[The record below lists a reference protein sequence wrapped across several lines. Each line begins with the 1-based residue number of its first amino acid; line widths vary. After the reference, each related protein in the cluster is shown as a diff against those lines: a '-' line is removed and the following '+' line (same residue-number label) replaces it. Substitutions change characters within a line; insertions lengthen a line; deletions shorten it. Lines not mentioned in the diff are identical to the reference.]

1 MPKEDTEGIRTR
13 SQQRQQAMD
22 QRRFSESSD
31 WTLDGQQTT
40 DSVLT
45 ASTTGATPAPAML
58 DLSVLLTALQEQT
71 NQLKNM
77 QEQARQMKEEL
88 QRGQEEQARQM
99 KEELQRG
106 QEEQASQLKELHA
119 TIGSDLKVIKEQVE
133 YHEEQVQRHENRI
146 SKAEVKIT
154 DVEKALVKLISE
166 TGNATPVIATPA
178 VHGFKVP
185 PFDGTSSWSAYK
197 IQFEAVV
204 RMNGWT
210 KAQAMTALTLALR
223 DQALTILE
231 ALSKDV
237 TYDQLVEALES
248 RYGDKHLEH
257 VYRAQLKDR
266 AQRSAETLQCWA
278 LEVEKLD

>member
-154 DVEKALVKLISE
+154 DVEKA
-166 TGNATPVIATPA
+166 
-178 VHGFKVP
+178 
-185 PFDGTSSWSAYK
+185 
-197 IQFEAVV
+197 
-204 RMNGWT
+204 
-210 KAQAMTALTLALR
+210 
-223 DQALTILE
+223 
-231 ALSKDV
+231 
-237 TYDQLVEALES
+237 
-248 RYGDKHLEH
+248 
-257 VYRAQLKDR
+257 
-266 AQRSAETLQCWA
+266 
-278 LEVEKLD
+278 